1 MSKSHHL
8 VRSARKFELY
18 SFGCKKVSR
27 AFFVAVMMIT
37 LFADKALD
45 LRASLTVYEEDLGN
59 LTYHVH
65 DVLMAAWEQRDA
77 QGGIEIPGLASGVRV
92 NMVKQVTSAY
102 TWAKEVEEGM
112 VEVTTKVM
120 RLKQR
125 LKGGVT
131 EWEEC
136 LEIDVRIQDI
146 ELHPDALTDFIL
158 KMKTLF
164 QTIASDSSTSSNGR
178 D

>member
-1 MSKSHHL
+1 M
-8 VRSARKFELY
+8 
-18 SFGCKKVSR
+18 
-27 AFFVAVMMIT
+27 
-37 LFADKALD
+37 
-45 LRASLTVYEEDLGN
+45 
-59 LTYHVH
+59 
-65 DVLMAAWEQRDA
+65 
-77 QGGIEIPGLASGVRV
+77 
-92 NMVKQVTSAY
+92 TSAY
-102 TWAKEVEEGM
+102 TWAKEVEDGM

-120 RLKQR
+120 RLRQR
-125 LKGGVT
+125 MKGGVT

-164 QTIASDSSTSSNGR
+164 QTIASESSISSNGR

>member
-1 MSKSHHL
+1 MNEP
-8 VRSARKFELY
+8 F
-18 SFGCKKVSR
+18 
-27 AFFVAVMMIT
+27 
-37 LFADKALD
+37 
-45 LRASLTVYEEDLGN
+45 
-59 LTYHVH
+59 
-65 DVLMAAWEQRDA
+65 
-77 QGGIEIPGLASGVRV
+77 
-92 NMVKQVTSAY
+92 QVTSAY
-102 TWAKEVEEGM
+102 TWAKEMEDVM

-120 RLKQR
+120 RLRQR

-164 QTIASDSSTSSNGR
+164 QTIASESSISSNGR